1 MKVCI
6 QPCLGFNTTL
16 STVARQA
23 AYLAHEELIGPDRS
37 DLGCLPALSAGVEED
52 VEFIHNDLVIAIEAC
67 EKRCSG
73 EVTRKQGGEVAAT
86 IVVDEFL
93 RAKGIDAD
101 ALPLVH
107 CELDHPAVKALAA
120 EIERVAQELL
130 AEESGK

>member
-6 QPCLGFNTTL
+6 QPCLGFNTAL

-23 AYLAHEELIGPDRS
+23 AYLAHEELVGPDRS

-52 VEFIHNDLVIAIEAC
+52 VEFVRNDLVIAIEAC
-67 EKRCSG
+67 EKCCSG

-86 IVVDEFL
+86 IMVDEFL
-93 RAKGIDAD
+93 QANDIDTD
-101 ALPLVH
+101 SLPLVH

-120 EIERVAQELL
+120 EIQRVAQELL
-130 AEESGK
+130 GKEDGK